1 LILAPFSERQLARL
15 GVRVDTTY
23 ESWLDTGVL
32 QDPDELG
39 RRLAAK
45 SVDFLVVEAD
55 FVFSEVF
62 ESAPGLRWVGVC
74 RNGLNQVDLASATAH
89 GVAVSHARGRNTIA
103 VAELTLGLMLSLARN
118 IPQAHHLV
126 SGGGWRDPALGYRSL
141 RGREIAGSTVG
152 IIGFGQIGREV
163 ATKCSALGA
172 NVVAYDP
179 FVSSGDMREFGVR
192 SLSLARLAKSS
203 DFVTVH
209 ASDSAESRGMLDDG
223 FFQAMRPGSYFINTA
238 ASGLVREHAL
248 IDALRSGHLGGAAL
262 DVFPG
267 HPLPASSA
275 LLSVPNLLLT
285 PHIGGATSET
295 IERHSR
301 IMVDEIARLL
311 DGKRLRYCVNPQYR
325 KRA

>member
-1 LILAPFSERQLARL
+1 MQLARL
-15 GVRVDTTY
+15 GVRVDATY
-23 ESWLDTGVL
+23 ESWLDTGTL

-39 RRLAAK
+39 RRLAAH
-45 SVDFLVVEAD
+45 SVECLVVEAD

-62 ESAPGLRWVGVC
+62 EAAPNLRWVGVC
-74 RNGLNQVDLASATAH
+74 RNALNQVDVASASAH
-89 GVAVSHARGRNTIA
+89 GVAVSHARGRNTVA
-103 VAELTLGLMLSLARN
+103 VAEMTLGFMLSLARR

-152 IIGFGQIGREV
+152 VIGFGQIGREV
-163 ATKCSALGA
+163 AAKCRALGA
-172 NVVAYDP
+172 KVVAYDP
-179 FVSSGDMREFGVR
+179 FISDGQVRELGVR
-192 SLSLARLAKSS
+192 PLSLVRLAESA

-209 ASDSAESRGMLDDG
+209 ATESGDARGMLDDT
-223 FFQAMRPGSYFINTA
+223 FFESMRPGSYFINTGA
-238 ASGLVREHAL
+238 PGLVREQAL

-267 HPLPASSA
+267 HPLPPSSA

-295 IERHSR
+295 IERHSQ
-301 IMVDEIARLL
+301 IMVDEIERLL
-311 DGKRLRYCVNPQYR
+311 DGRRLRYCVNPQYR
-325 KRA
+325 KHA